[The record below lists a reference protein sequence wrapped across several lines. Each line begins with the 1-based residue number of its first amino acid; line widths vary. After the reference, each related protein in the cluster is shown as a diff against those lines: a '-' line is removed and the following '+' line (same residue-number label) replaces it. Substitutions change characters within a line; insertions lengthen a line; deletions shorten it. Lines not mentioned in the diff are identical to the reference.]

1 MFSSDMT
8 TTNIVCRNL
17 KNKNHVGVCVCVRVR
32 VRVRVCVCVCVS
44 TLPLTVTCIFFFG
57 YPGNR
62 RKSQN
67 LSASFFSVTS
77 HKHHEAFN
85 KTLTSGPEAEVQLC
99 VCSLCI

>member
-8 TTNIVCRNL
+8 TTNIVCRHL
-17 KNKNHVGVCVCVRVR
+17 KKKNHVGVCVCVC
-32 VRVRVCVCVCVS
+32 VCVCACACVCVS

-67 LSASFFSVTS
+67 LSASFFVRLS
-77 HKHHEAFN
+77 N
-85 KTLTSGPEAEVQLC
+85 
-99 VCSLCI
+99 